1 MSTLIKLRRDT
12 AANWAATDPVLQLGE
27 PGYDTTNNELRIGD
41 GTTAWSGLTPISG
54 GGGGAGLP
62 LANGTSNFNIATVN
76 GNATV
81 TSAGNTWTFG
91 TDGMLSFPNNELWG
105 AVDQDFA
112 IRTTSTDPGNV
123 DADLDIY
130 AADDLRLYAE
140 GDEMQLYANT
150 NVQIQTSYNVSSHNW
165 QFSSDGTM
173 LFPTLTV
180 NLHNGGNQSGQV
192 LQFGDDS
199 QQVIITG
206 PAPAV
211 DINAQRLIIQG
222 QAGNGNGEGGDV
234 YVWAGDADGNGGDIK
249 IYAGDADNVTAGT
262 GGYVNID
269 GGAGYDQ
276 GGAITLEGG
285 SSTNGAG
292 GEVNLYGGYGAT
304 GGDISIQGGSGSA
317 GPGGAVTI
325 QGGASSNG
333 LSQYGNVGIS
343 AGSSNWTFDN
353 VGNITLPADGTIQ
366 TAIGSNG
373 NIHIHPDGTGIVEIR
388 GNSAGA
394 LVKVTGDEVN
404 SFNRIEV
411 DTYGNTDSLGGAF
424 TGTFS
429 RGTPTAPEAVQNQDR
444 LAVFTAKGYDGT
456 VLSQPAAQIT
466 VDAVGNWTPSNHA
479 THISIYTTP
488 QNSTTQQEVIRIYA
502 VGDLHQIIGNIVV
515 EEGWIKTNPVPV
527 GNLAVPA
534 DAGMG
539 AKTFVTDADT
549 RTWGNIAV
557 GGAGNAVPVWCDGTN
572 WYIG

>member
-12 AANWAATDPVLQLGE
+12 AANWAAADPVLALGE

-276 GGAITLEGG
+276 GGAITLDGG

-343 AGSSNWTFDN
+343 AGSSSWTFDN
-353 VGNITLPADGTIQ
+353 VGNITLPPGGAIQ
-366 TAIGSNG
+366 TAPGSAG
-373 NIHIHPDGTGIVEIR
+373 NIFIHPDGNGRVIIQGGASTLLTLSSDLPDTQNRFEI
-388 GNSAGA
+388 
-394 LVKVTGDEVN
+394 
-404 SFNRIEV
+404 
-411 DTYGNTDSLGGAF
+411 DTYGANLGNLGGGVF
-424 TGTFS
+424 TGTYLRTGS
-429 RGTPTAPEAVQNQDR
+429 PTQTDDR
-444 LAVFTAKGYDGT
+444 LASFAGKGTEDGT
-456 VLSQPAAQIT
+456 TVQLPTAAKITLDAAGNWSVGSTPSHISFWTTSVGANASVETVRITPAGNLLVYSGNAI
-466 VDAVGNWTPSNHA
+466 VGNGYVKTGTYTAA
-479 THISIYTTP
+479 TLPTGGLTS
-488 QNSTTQQEVIRIYA
+488 
-502 VGDLHQIIGNIVV
+502 
-515 EEGWIKTNPVPV
+515 
-527 GNLAVPA
+527 
-534 DAGMG
+534 G
-539 AKTFVTDADT
+539 ARAFVSDADS
-549 RTWGNIAV
+549 RTWGNLLV
-557 GGAGNAVPVWCDGTN
+557 GGAGNTVPVWSDGSN
-572 WYIG
+572 WYVG

>member
-192 LQFGDDS
+192 LQFGDDT

-206 PAPAV
+206 PTPAV

-276 GGAITLEGG
+276 GGAITLDGG

-353 VGNITLPADGTIQ
+353 VGNITLPAGGAIQ
-366 TAIGSNG
+366 TAPGSDG
-373 NIHIHPDGTGIVEIR
+373 NIFIHPDG
-388 GNSAGA
+388 NGA
-394 LVKVTGDEVN
+394 IFLQGSTSTLLRISSDIANTSNK
-404 SFNRIEV
+404 IEV
-411 DTYGNTDSLGGAF
+411 DTYGETPALGGAF
-424 TGTFS
+424 IGRFA
-429 RGTPTAPEAVQNQDR
+429 RGTPAGYSPVQQDDR
-444 LAVFTAKGYDGT
+444 LAVFGGLGYGST
-456 VLSQPAAQIT
+456 SFSGNARGRIT
-466 VDAVGNWTPSNHA
+466 VDAAENWTDSA
-479 THISIYTTP
+479 QGTHISIWTTALGNTIP
-488 QNSTTQQEVIRIYA
+488 VESARFSAGQNFVLFA
-502 VGDLHQIIGNIVV
+502 GNL
-515 EEGWIKTNPVPV
+515 TV
-527 GNLAVPA
+527 GNGFVRTAQVTVSNLPTPF
-534 DAGMG
+534 AG
-539 AKTFVTDADT
+539 ARSFVTDADT
-549 RTWGNIAV
+549 RTWGNLAV
-557 GGAGNAVPVWCDGTN
+557 GSAANAVPVWADGSN